1 MKAPVFVLLIAVIL
15 FVVFAILSF
24 VGSSGIMG
32 AAAIASLLCGL
43 FALILLKILE
53 RVNPKVWIITG
64 LVVLAGLLMS
74 TSYRSASLMN
84 DLFVNTTFLIP
95 FALINA
101 AFLFYSGLQFSFSE
115 ANAELGSQRP
125 LPGMMPMITL
135 SLGLLLVVIALRNLY
150 SLTVWDNTHDSVGSW
165 LFIPLFATL
174 LSGLTLLIALPSRAK
189 LAGLLYILI
198 LPIVLITVSS
208 QARKVDFR
216 ALTSQRADRVVQAIE
231 SFYAREGRYPESLS
245 DLTPRF
251 ILALP
256 EPVIIYGQTWCYES
270 GDGYYRLGYV
280 DREHWS
286 DPRLIGRIHKEEGQ
300 PPGQSLM
307 CAAEVATIQ
316 QSTPDYPYTYWKESR

>member
-1 MKAPVFVLLIAVIL
+1 MKTPVFVLLITVVL
-15 FVVFAILSF
+15 FAVFAMISS

-32 AAAIASLLCGL
+32 AAAVTSLFCGL
-43 FALILLKILE
+43 FALVLPKIIE
-53 RVNPKVWIITG
+53 RVNPKVWIFTG
-64 LVVLAGLLMS
+64 LVLLALLLIP
-74 TSYRSASLMN
+74 TSL
-84 DLFVNTTFLIP
+84 LFSNLTTAAFFLIP
-95 FALINA
+95 LALVNA
-101 AFLFYSGLQFSFSE
+101 AFLLYSGLSLRSSE
-115 ANAELGSQRP
+115 PQARIVIPVFFVGILLILG
-125 LPGMMPMITL
+125 TL
-135 SLGLLLVVIALRNLY
+135 FKIY
-150 SLTVWDNTHDSVGSW
+150 DLTVWDNTYDP
-165 LFIPLFATL
+165 LKYILLFAPMLAVL
-174 LSGLTLLIALPSRAK
+174 LSGLTLLIALPSKTK
-189 LAGLLYILI
+189 LAGIAYLLLVPALMIW
-198 LPIVLITVSS
+198 VSTLA
-208 QARKVDFR
+208 QRVDFR
-216 ALTSQRADRVVQAIE
+216 VLTSQRADRVVQAIE

-307 CAAEVATIQ
+307 CAAEAAAIQ